1 MRLRARV
8 LRRSVVAIMLLP
20 MASFFAPGAA
30 ATEHDPVI
38 VAVGDLAC
46 QSLTHGQGVGACR
59 SGEIADLIRDID
71 PDRFLAL
78 GDIQYNNGKL
88 SEFLRVWDVQ
98 FGDLERDHRRRR
110 RGTTS
115 TARPTPPATSPT
127 SGRPPIL
134 RTATTPSTSVS
145 GTSSRSTPISAATT
159 PVADPARRRATGSAQ
174 IWLRTPTQPAR
185 SRSCTTLG
193 TTGVPTR
200 SGWWTTAPRS
210 SADRRPRRSCH
221 SGT

>member
-8 LRRSVVAIMLLP
+8 LRRSVVAIVLLP

-98 FGDLERDHRRRR
+98 FGDLRGSSRRR

-134 RTATTPSTSVS
+134 RTATTPSISVS
-145 GTSSRSTPISAATT
+145 GTSSRSIPTSAATT
-159 PVADPARRRATGSAQ
+159 RAADPARRRATGSER
-174 IWLRTPTQPAR
+174 ISLRTPTQPAR

-200 SGWWTTAPRS
+200 SGSWTTAPRS
-210 SADRRPRRSCH
+210 SADRRPRRSCR